1 MRILVTG
8 ASGLLGINLCLT
20 LADAHAIT
28 GLVNRQRIENA
39 PFKVMGGDLRE
50 AAFLRKAVEKA
61 KPQAIIHCAAA
72 AHIDWCEQHP
82 DEAVHINA
90 EVPGSLAEICLKRDI
105 PLLHVSTDAVFDGKQ
120 VEYTEEDEP
129 NPQSV
134 YARSKYLG
142 EQNVLA
148 VNPKALVSRVN
159 FFGFSLSGTRSLA
172 EFFINNLSAGSPVNG
187 FVDVIFC
194 PLYVKDLADL
204 FVLMLE
210 KSLSGIYHTVS
221 SESLSKYAFGLNIA
235 KKFGFDRNLINP
247 ISVNEGNLV
256 ATRSPLLMLN
266 VEKLSAAGITP
277 PGQEQGLWRLHQ
289 DYLEG
294 WPARIREFVLTE

>member
-20 LADAHAIT
+20 LADEHAIT
-28 GLVNRQRIENA
+28 GLVNRQKIENT
-39 PFKVMGGDLRE
+39 PFNVLAGDLRD
-50 AAFLRKAVEKA
+50 AGFLRKAVEKA
-61 KPQAIIHCAAA
+61 KPEVVIHCAAA

-82 DEAVHINA
+82 DEAMQINA
-90 EVPGSLAEICLKRDI
+90 EVPGNLAEICLKRDI
-105 PLLHVSTDAVFDGKQ
+105 QLLHISTDAVFDGKQ

-142 EQNVLA
+142 ERNVLA
-148 VNPKALVSRVN
+148 VNAKALVSRVN
-159 FFGFSLSGTRSLA
+159 FFGYSLSGTRSLA
-172 EFFINNLSAGSPVNG
+172 EFFINNLSAGNPVNG

-194 PLYVKDLADL
+194 PLYVKDLVDL
-204 FVLMLE
+204 FVQMLE
-210 KSLSGIYHTVS
+210 KSLNGLYHTVS

-235 KKFGFDRNLINP
+235 KRFGFDRNLIHP
-247 ISVNEGNLV
+247 VSVNEGNLV
-256 ATRSPLLMLN
+256 AKRSPLLMLN
-266 VEKLSAAGITP
+266 VEKLIAAGVRP
-277 PGQEQGLWRLHQ
+277 LVQEQGLRRLHQ

-294 WPARIREFVLTE
+294 WPARIREYARVE

>member
-28 GLVNRQRIENA
+28 GLVNHQRIENA
-39 PFKVMGGDLRE
+39 PFKVMAGDLRE

-82 DEAVHINA
+82 DEAMHINA

-142 EQNVLA
+142 ERNVLA

-159 FFGFSLSGTRSLA
+159 FFGFSLSGERSLA
-172 EFFINNLSAGSPVNG
+172 EFFINNLSAGNPVNG

-194 PLYVKDLADL
+194 PLYVKDLVDL

-221 SESLSKYAFGLNIA
+221 GESLSKYAFGLNIA
-235 KKFGFDRNLINP
+235 KKFGFDRSLINP

-266 VEKLSAAGITP
+266 VEKLVSAGVKP
-277 PGQEQGLWRLHQ
+277 PGQEQGLLRLHQ

-294 WPARIREFVLTE
+294 WPARISEFA